1 MVENFHP
8 GQRWISESEPELG
21 LGSVRSVTPRTVIV
35 EFRASAETREYACDN
50 APLCRVRFRVGDTIA
65 SRTEAA
71 LVVQAVQERG
81 GLVFYRVNGTEFC
94 ETELSDAISFSQPD
108 KRLLAAQLDLAEVF
122 DLRVAALEQ
131 QHRRR
136 KSPVRGFVGGRIDL
150 IPHQLYLASEVA
162 GRMVPRVLLADEV
175 GLGKTIE
182 AGLIL
187 HRLILTGRAQRVLI
201 LVPDSL
207 VHQWFVELLRR
218 FNLWF
223 HIFDEERCEAIETTN
238 PETNPFLDDQLVLA
252 SLRLFTGNERRTAQA
267 LAAGWDLLVVDEAHH
282 LGWTPEA
289 VSPEYAL
296 VEALGRATPGLLLL
310 TATPEQLGM
319 ASHFARLRLLDPDR
333 FYDLS
338 EFIREAES
346 YRDVARLA
354 DKLLQ
359 AQPFTDADVAK
370 LAVILADTEAN
381 IRSKLKQVAA
391 GASDVPAELRDAL
404 LDQHG
409 TGRVMFR
416 NTRATISGFPKRVA
430 RLCPLLAPAEGEVLF
445 EALAQE
451 FAADT
456 EAARVDGFEPDF
468 TEDVRLDWLGELL
481 RKLTPAKV
489 LLICRTRR
497 KVEAIDAALRQRLN
511 VKQAVFHEGLTLV
524 QRDRNAAW
532 FAEDD
537 GARILICSEIG
548 SEGRNFQFA
557 HHLVM
562 FDLPLDPELLEQRI
576 GRLDRIGQR
585 AEIQVHVPFVPGSS
599 QEVLA
604 RWFHEGLNSFEKN
617 LAGGHDLLEQFGA
630 RVHDLA
636 QDFHETDISLA
647 SLKGGEGR
655 GEEAKLPSTQIPSPQ
670 PSPRLGGERES
681 EARSNLR
688 RLIAETQTARQELA
702 VRLEQ
707 GRDRL
712 LELNSFRPEASRK
725 LVQAIRA
732 ADADRS
738 LDRFMLAVFDHFS
751 IHVEELAPRTY
762 QLGSAGVFA
771 DSFPGLPTEGL
782 TVTCDRQRALAR
794 EEVQFLT
801 LDHPLVTGA
810 LDLLLGAG
818 KGNSSFAKWPDAK
831 VAGLYVETIYLLEC
845 IAPPA
850 LHVDRF
856 LPPTPLRVLVDH
868 RGADVGNSLPAEQ
881 LTRQLKNGEGYALL
895 EQPELRDELL
905 PDLIEKAEIIARQQM
920 PGIIA
925 QARKDMSAQLDHEIT
940 RLKELQKVN
949 RSVRAEEISALVQQ
963 QQELDQHIRS
973 ARLRLDAIRL
983 IQRGPG

>member
-21 LGSVRSVTPRTVIV
+21 LGSVGRVTPRTVVV
-35 EFRASAETREYACDN
+35 EFRASGEMREYARDN
-50 APLCRVRFRVGDTIA
+50 APLRRVRFRVGESVA
-65 SRTEAA
+65 SRTATS
-71 LVVQAVQERG
+71 LVVEAVQERG
-81 GLVFYRVNGTEFC
+81 GLLFYRVNGTELC
-94 ETELSDAISFSQPD
+94 ETELSDAISFSQPEQ
-108 KRLLAAQLDLAEVF
+108 RLLAGQVDPSEVF
-122 DLRVAALEQ
+122 DLRVAALDQ

-175 GLGKTIE
+175 GLGKTIQ
-182 AGLIL
+182 ACLIL

-238 PETNPFLDDQLVLA
+238 PDANPFLDDQLVLA
-252 SLRLFTGNERRTAQA
+252 SLSLFTGKERRTAQA

-282 LGWTPEA
+282 LGWTPNA

-296 VEALGRATPGLLLL
+296 VEALGRQTAGLLLL

-333 FYDLS
+333 FYDLN
-338 EFIREAES
+338 EFIHEAES
-346 YRDVARLA
+346 YREVARLA
-354 DKLLQ
+354 DQLLQ
-359 AQPFTDADVAK
+359 EQNFTQEDVAK

-381 IRSKLKQVAA
+381 IRSKLAQIFA
-391 GASDVPAELRDAL
+391 GASEVRAELREAL

-430 RLCPLLAPAEGEVLF
+430 RLCPLPAPAASERLF
-445 EALAQE
+445 EVLAQE
-451 FAADT
+451 FATDT
-456 EAARVDGFEPDF
+456 EPARADSFEPDF
-468 TEDVRLDWLGELL
+468 SSDVRLDWLAELL
-481 RKLTPAKV
+481 RTLAAAKV
-489 LLICRTRR
+489 LLICRTRQ

-617 LAGGHDLLEQFGA
+617 LAGGHELLEQFGA

-636 QDFHETDISLA
+636 QDFHETESTA
-647 SLKGGEGR
+647 RAELK
-655 GEEAKLPSTQIPSPQ
+655 
-670 PSPRLGGERES
+670 
-681 EARSNLR
+681 
-688 RLIAETQTARQELA
+688 RLITETQVARHELA
-702 VRLEQ
+702 VRLER

-751 IHVEELAPRTY
+751 IHVEELASRTY

-782 TVTCDRQRALAR
+782 TVTCDRSKALAR
-794 EEVQFLT
+794 EEIQFLT
-801 LDHPLVTGA
+801 WDHPLVTGA
-810 LDLLLGAG
+810 LDLLLGSE

-831 VAGLYVETIYLLEC
+831 VAGLYVEAVYLLEC

-868 RGADVGNSLPAEQ
+868 RGADVGAAFPREMLA
-881 LTRQLKNGEGYALL
+881 RQLQNADAYALL
-895 EQPELRDELL
+895 DRAEVREELL
-905 PDLIEKAEIIARQQM
+905 PDLIKTAEAIARRQT
-920 PGIIA
+920 PELIA
-925 QARKDMSAQLDHEIT
+925 QARREMDLQLEHEII
-940 RLKELQKVN
+940 RLTELRKVN
-949 RSVRAEEISALVQQ
+949 RSVRPEEIAALRQ
-963 QQELDQHIRS
+963 QQEALDQHLGA
-973 ARLRLDAIRL
+973 ARLRLEAIRL
-983 IQRGPG
+983 IQRGPV

>member
-1 MVENFHP
+1 MSQNFHP

-21 LGSVRSVTPRTVIV
+21 MGAVQCVTARTVVI
-35 EFRASAETREYACDN
+35 EFRASAAMREYARDN
-50 APLCRVRFRVGDTIA
+50 APLRRVRFRVGDTIT
-65 SRTEAA
+65 SRTEAT
-71 LVVQAVQERG
+71 LVVQAVAERG
-81 GLVFYRVNGTEFC
+81 GLVFYQDGGVELC
-94 ETELSDAISFSQPD
+94 ETDLSDAISFSQPQE
-108 KRLLAAQLDLAEVF
+108 RLLAGQLDPTEVF
-122 DLRVAALEQ
+122 DLRVAALAQ

-136 KSPVRGFVGGRIDL
+136 KSEVRGFVGGRIDL
-150 IPHQLYLASEVA
+150 IPHQLYLASEVS

-182 AGLIL
+182 ACLIL
-187 HRLILTGRAQRVLI
+187 HRLLLTGRAQRVLI

-223 HIFDEERCEAIETTN
+223 HIFDEERCDAIETAN
-238 PETNPFLDDQLVLA
+238 ADANPFLDDQLVLA
-252 SLRLFTGNERRTAQA
+252 SLSLFTGKERRIAQA
-267 LAAGWDLLVVDEAHH
+267 LAASWDLLVVDEAHH
-282 LGWTPEA
+282 LGWTPES

-296 VEALGRATPGLLLL
+296 VEALGRQTPGLLLL

-333 FYDLS
+333 FYDLN

-354 DKLLQ
+354 EKLLGDR
-359 AQPFTDADVAK
+359 PLTDGDVTK
-370 LAVILADTEAN
+370 LAQILADTEASV
-381 IRSKLKQVAA
+381 RSKLAQIGA
-391 GASDVPAELRDAL
+391 GADAVRAELRDAL

-416 NTRATISGFPKRVA
+416 NTRATIRGFPKRVA
-430 RLCPLLAPAEGEVLF
+430 RLCPLPTSAGNGGVF
-445 EALAQE
+445 DALAKE

-456 EAARVDGFEPDF
+456 KAASGEAFSLDF
-468 TEDVRLDWLGELL
+468 SKDLRMGWLAELL
-481 RKLTPAKV
+481 RTLDPAKV
-489 LLICRTRR
+489 LLICRTQR

-532 FAEDD
+532 FAEED
-537 GARILICSEIG
+537 GARILLCSEIG

-557 HHLVM
+557 YHLVM

-585 AEIQVHVPFVPGSS
+585 AEIQVHVPFVTGAS

-604 RWFHEGLNSFEKN
+604 RWYQEGLHSFEKN
-617 LAGGHDLLEQFGA
+617 LAGGRELLEQFGA
-630 RVHDLA
+630 RVHDVA
-636 QDFHETDISLA
+636 QDFHET
-647 SLKGGEGR
+647 
-655 GEEAKLPSTQIPSPQ
+655 EATSRTELDQ
-670 PSPRLGGERES
+670 
-681 EARSNLR
+681 
-688 RLIAETQTARQELA
+688 LIAETRAARQELTT
-702 VRLEQ
+702 RLEQ

-712 LELNSFRPEASRK
+712 LELNSFRLEASSR
-725 LVQAIRA
+725 LVQAIHQ
-732 ADADRS
+732 ADVDRT
-738 LDRFMLAVFDHFS
+738 LDKFMISVFDHFS
-751 IHVEELAPRTY
+751 IHVEELMPRTY

-771 DSFPGLPTEGL
+771 ESFPGLPTEGL
-782 TVTCDRQRALAR
+782 TVTCDRHRALAR

-801 LDHPLVTGA
+801 WDHPLVTGA
-810 LDLLLGAG
+810 LDMLLGSE
-818 KGNSSFAKWPDAK
+818 KGNSSFARWPDAK
-831 VAGLYVETIYLLEC
+831 MAGLYVETIYLLEC

-868 RGADVGNSLPAEQ
+868 RGNDTGSSIPAEL

-895 EQPELRDELL
+895 EQPDFRDELL
-905 PDLIEKAEIIARQQM
+905 PGLVVKAEAIARRQM

-925 QARKDMSAQLDHEIT
+925 QARKEMAAQLEHEIA

-949 RSVRAEEISALVQQ
+949 RSVRAEEISTLVQQ
-963 QQELDQHIRS
+963 QQALDQHLRS

-983 IQRGPG
+983 IQRGPV

>member
-1 MVENFHP
+1 MGAV
-8 GQRWISESEPELG
+8 QR
-21 LGSVRSVTPRTVIV
+21 VTPRTVVI
-35 EFRASAETREYACDN
+35 EFRASAATREYARDN
-50 APLCRVRFRVGDTIA
+50 APLRRVRFRVGDTIT
-65 SRTEAA
+65 SRAA
-71 LVVQAVQERG
+71 ATFAVRAVAERG
-81 GLVFYRVNGTEFC
+81 GLLIYSGDHGELW
-94 ETELSDAISFSQPD
+94 ETELSDAISFSQPPA
-108 KRLLAAQLDLAEVF
+108 RLRAGQFDPTEVF

-131 QHRRR
+131 QYRRR
-136 KSPVRGFVGGRIDL
+136 RSPIRGFGGGRIDL

-162 GRMVPRVLLADEV
+162 GRLVPRVLLADEV

-182 AGLIL
+182 ACLIL
-187 HRLILTGRAQRVLI
+187 HRLLLTGRAQRVLI

-223 HIFDEERCEAIETTN
+223 HIFDEERCDAIETAN
-238 PETNPFLDDQLVLA
+238 AEANPFLDDQLVLA
-252 SLRLFTGNERRTAQA
+252 SLSLFTGKERRIGQA

-333 FYDLS
+333 FYDLK
-338 EFIREAES
+338 EFIHEAES
-346 YRDVARLA
+346 YRDVAQLA
-354 DKLLQ
+354 DKLLGNQ
-359 AQPFTDADVAK
+359 KLTDSDVTK
-370 LAVILADTEAN
+370 LAQILADTEAN
-381 IRSKLKQVAA
+381 VRSKLVQIAA
-391 GASDVPAELRDAL
+391 GADGVSGELRDAL

-430 RLCPLLAPAEGEVLF
+430 KLCPLPAGKADSFDSLAK
-445 EALAQE
+445 E

-456 EAARVDGFEPDF
+456 EAASAENLSPNFATDARM
-468 TEDVRLDWLGELL
+468 DWLAQLL
-481 RKLTPAKV
+481 RTLDPAKV
-489 LLICRTRR
+489 LLICRTQR

-532 FAEDD
+532 FAEED

-585 AEIQVHVPFVPGSS
+585 AEIQVHVPFVTGSS

-604 RWFHEGLNSFEKN
+604 RWYQEGLSAFEKN
-617 LAGGHDLLEQFGA
+617 LVGGRELLERFGV

-636 QDFHETDISLA
+636 QDFHETETTSRAEL
-647 SLKGGEGR
+647 E
-655 GEEAKLPSTQIPSPQ
+655 
-670 PSPRLGGERES
+670 
-681 EARSNLR
+681 
-688 RLIAETQTARQELA
+688 RLIAETRGARQELA
-702 VRLEQ
+702 VSLEQ

-712 LELNSFRPEASRK
+712 LELNSFRPQASEK
-725 LVQAIRA
+725 LVQAIRQ
-732 ADADRS
+732 ADTDRA
-738 LDRFMLAVFDHFS
+738 LDVFMIAVFDHFS
-751 IHVEELAPRTY
+751 IHVEEVAPRTY

-771 DSFPGLPTEGL
+771 ESFPGLPTGGL
-782 TVTCDRQRALAR
+782 TVTCDRKRALAR
-794 EEVQFLT
+794 EEIQFLT
-801 LDHPLVTGA
+801 WDHPLVTGA
-810 LDLLLGAG
+810 LDLLLGAE
-818 KGNSSFAKWPDAK
+818 KGNCSLARLPDAK
-831 VAGLYVETIYLLEC
+831 VAGLYLETIYLLEC

-856 LPPTPLRVLVDH
+856 LPPTPLRVVVDH
-868 RGADVGNSLPAEQ
+868 RGKDVGISIPAEL
-881 LTRQLKNGEGYALL
+881 LTRQLKTGEGAALL
-895 EQPELRDELL
+895 EQPEFRDELL
-905 PDLIEKAEIIARQQM
+905 PDLIEKAEAAARQQM

-925 QARKDMSAQLDHEIT
+925 QARKEMSLQLEHEIA

-963 QQELDQHIRS
+963 QQALDQQLRS

-983 IQRGPG
+983 IQRGPV